1 MSFKD
6 CQARETTRG
15 VQCQCGAPS
24 YPHGT
29 EAERLEQEFWAIKR
43 ECEGRPIKTLRAMP
57 RVMRVLRDM
66 FAALVSEDGRGK

>member
-6 CQARETTRG
+6 CGARETTVG
-15 VQCQCGAPS
+15 VQCQCGAPD

-43 ECEGRPIKTLRAMP
+43 ECQGHAVKTLRAMP
-57 RVMRVLRDM
+57 RTMRVLRDL
-66 FAALVSEDGRGK
+66 FTALVRQHRG